1 MGEVYFI
8 KIEMKE
14 KIIITLQDLKYIYTI
29 INSSIGPKGLDK
41 MIIKFGTNVLI
52 SNDGAFILENL
63 KILIP
68 LRSLLR
74 ELACAQDTE
83 FGDGTTSVTI
93 LFLSLI
99 YSSLK
104 KFEKNISVMSLCR
117 ALTDLFC
124 ETNAVINHFMSFKT
138 KIDTCELFIRASKL
152 SISTKNVHSSKNLL
166 SSLVTET
173 VMKLVSKS
181 STFIEIQNI
190 NLFKCIGGFIEDTEI
205 INGVIIDQKKS
216 DEAKEL
222 RVNERFSTTYYVD
235 FP

>member
-41 MIIKFGTNVLI
+41 MIIKFETNVLI
-52 SNDGAFILENL
+52 SNDGAFILENPE
-63 KILIP
+63 ILTP

-83 FGDGTTSVTI
+83 FGDGTTSVAI

-99 YSSLK
+99 YSFLK

-117 ALTDLFC
+117 ILTDLFC
-124 ETNAVINHFMSFKT
+124 ETNVVINHFMSFKT
-138 KIDTCELFIRASKL
+138 KIDICELFVRASKL

-166 SSLVTET
+166 SSLVTKIT
-173 VMKLVSKS
+173 IKLVFKFF
-181 STFIEIQNI
+181 TFIEIQNI